1 MRERDADDQK
11 NLDTI
16 HEKVGMAVVQQII
29 NSMITAGGSFGDL
42 LQLLEAVDAAV
53 FIYILNNIGEEPVI
67 EELSEVFKFNVIS
80 RIKSGMDQAK
90 VANENVEQG

>member
-67 EELSEVFKFNVIS
+67 EELLEVFKFNVIS